1 MSQDIRKRR
10 IARWSRILSLAV
22 LFTAIA
28 LPVVSF
34 ASVLLMAPGDLAKA
48 VYVPIDLARD
58 AAPLAHFSVAVLA
71 ALPVLIF
78 AGGLLATRTALSSF
92 QRGVY
97 FSAPVF
103 QAFRRLA
110 IALFISALARI
121 VIVPLCGLVLSLGRD
136 MGSISVMLGTSELMP
151 VLLAAGF
158 WLLAWIFTE
167 AAELEAE
174 NKQFV

>member
-1 MSQDIRKRR
+1 MSQDIRKHR

-22 LFTAIA
+22 LVTAIA
-28 LPVVSF
+28 VPVVSF
-34 ASVLLMAPGDLAKA
+34 ASVLFMAPGDLAKA
-48 VYVPIDLARD
+48 AFVPVDLARD
-58 AAPLAHFSVAVLA
+58 AAPLAHFGVAVLA
-71 ALPVLIF
+71 TVPVLIL
-78 AGGLLATRTALSSF
+78 AGGLLATRSALSSF
-92 QRGVY
+92 QQGVY
-97 FSAPVF
+97 FSASVF

-121 VIVPLCGLVLSLGRD
+121 VVVPLCGLVLSLGRGK
-136 MGSISVMLGTSELMP
+136 GSISVMVGTSEVMP